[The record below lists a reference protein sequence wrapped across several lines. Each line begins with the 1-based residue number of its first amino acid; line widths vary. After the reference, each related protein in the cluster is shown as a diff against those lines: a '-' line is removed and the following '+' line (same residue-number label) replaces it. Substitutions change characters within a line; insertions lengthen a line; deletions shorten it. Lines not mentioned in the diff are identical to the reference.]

1 MRKLLLL
8 LALVL
13 VPTALAACGGDEGE
27 SSAQTNDRATFE
39 REHPGS
45 AMYGSPPLEFE
56 ADPDGDLAYTE
67 DELTAKEGNITVE
80 FTNPQ
85 STPHNVTVE
94 AVGIGKVKTDT
105 VANGFA
111 AVTVSLDKGIEFIY
125 YCSVPGHRKA
135 GMEGKLIVQ

>member
-8 LALVL
+8 FALVL
-13 VPTALAACGGDEGE
+13 APAGFAACGDDGE

-39 REHPGS
+39 MEHPGS
-45 AMYGSPPLEFE
+45 AQYGSPPLEFE

-67 DELTAKEGNITVE
+67 DELTAKEGNVTVE

-94 AVGIGKVKTDT
+94 AVGVGKVKTKT
-105 VANGFA
+105 IANGFA

-135 GMEGKLIVQ
+135 GMEGKLIVE